1 MRFPAQC
8 RISPPG
14 AARTCSE
21 VGFFIGCD
29 MLVIKKWNEV
39 FETADTRKRV
49 RLGWYQC
56 PTGVDSAGYIE
67 LMSHGEKGLQALG
80 VFSAICQWSAT
91 CPPAVRGKL
100 MRSDGRELS
109 MRQLSSILRIPEALV
124 IESVKL
130 LMTEDVRWLIV
141 QKQVNSQHL
150 LEGCHQSA
158 GGVPG
163 VSQPP
168 DTPSDQSASDMP
180 QGKGKGEG
188 QGQGKGTE
196 TQGLQGT
203 APPARACFR
212 KPTVADV
219 AEYATSICAD
229 IDPQAFH
236 DHYTSNG
243 WRVGKAAMKDWKAA
257 VRNWAKRDLDGKAR
271 SDAAVRAGFT
281 RQAQQDAQW
290 DVFREVDEI
299 CAREDERERQRQL
312 RLLAGS
318 PGGSE
323 VAGSDDYEAVL
334 SEGSGPDDPF

>member
-1 MRFPAQC
+1 
-8 RISPPG
+8 
-14 AARTCSE
+14 
-21 VGFFIGCD
+21 

-100 MRSDGRELS
+100 IRSDGRELS

-124 IESVKL
+124 NESVQL
-130 LMTEDVRWLIV
+130 LMTEDVRWLV
-141 QKQVNSQHL
+141 VEKQANTQHL
-150 LEGCHQSA
+150 PVVCHESAGGVPVVCHPPAATPDQSA
-158 GGVPG
+158 GGV
-163 VSQPP
+163 
-168 DTPSDQSASDMP
+168 P

-188 QGQGKGTE
+188 KGQGEGTE

-203 APPARACFR
+203 APPARVSFR
-212 KPTVADV
+212 RPSVADV

-229 IDPQAFH
+229 MDPQAFV
-236 DHYTSNG
+236 DHYCSNG
-243 WRVGKAAMKDWKAA
+243 WRVGKASMKDWKAA

-271 SDAAVRAGFT
+271 TDAAVRAGFT

-312 RLLAGS
+312 RLSAGS
-318 PGGSE
+318 SGGSQD
-323 VAGSDDYEAVL
+323 AGSDDHEALL
-334 SEGSGPDDPF
+334 SQGPGPDDPF